1 MCAVTPRHL
10 GKGAK
15 EPPPFHPP
23 LVWQDRRR
31 DEPSPHGL
39 PQQHFGA
46 APRPKSLRAL
56 WKPEQETSLSCTI
69 DRTLG
74 DILLP
79 SGLNP
84 CTRGIRTLDGDQKG
98 DVGSPL
104 GTPSTNISVLD
115 HEQETVLHPVAYE
128 R

>member
-1 MCAVTPRHL
+1 M
-10 GKGAK
+10 
-15 EPPPFHPP
+15 
-23 LVWQDRRR
+23 R
-31 DEPSPHGL
+31 DESSSIGT

-56 WKPEQETSLSCTI
+56 WKPEQEISLSCTI

-74 DILLP
+74 DMPLP

-84 CTRGIRTLDGDQKG
+84 CTRVIRTLDGDQKG
-98 DVGSPL
+98 DFGSPL

-115 HEQETVLHPVAYE
+115 HEQETVLQPVTYE